1 MFAYNL
7 SLVIFIFLGTRHT
20 LRPRGTQSDGEK
32 RGDGNFQARGDEPLG
47 TDSNQTISKRS
58 IECWLLI
65 GTKKMLLQ
73 AISNSDYR
81 AHTAPLF
88 SKLEI
93 LDIFQVSTLDTAKF
107 LFRYTTIICLHSS
120 SNCLRQTVKSIDM
133 TQE

>member
-7 SLVIFIFLGTRHT
+7 SLVIFILSGPGTPWDPEALSRMGRKGATEIFKHEGTNLWVPT
-20 LRPRGTQSDGEK
+20 LTRPFPNGQMNAGS
-32 RGDGNFQARGDEPLG
+32 
-47 TDSNQTISKRS
+47 
-58 IECWLLI
+58 WLAQ
-65 GTKKMLLQ
+65 KKMLLQ

-107 LFRYTTIICLHSS
+107 LFH
-120 SNCLRQTVKSIDM
+120 
-133 TQE
+133 